1 MMRKKI
7 TEIFNIIYTKY
18 NNSDSISL
26 ASGNG
31 GIILF
36 LFYYYRL
43 TLNTKALNLAN
54 YILEKTIKI
63 INNGEIYPSFCDGI
77 AGIGWL
83 IEHLEQNNFIE
94 CNTDT
99 ILKDADH
106 YLFNSMINDFN
117 KGKGYDFL
125 HGAIGKGL
133 YLLKRKNINTI
144 YLENITNCLL
154 ETAESP
160 KKDQLTWKST
170 HHQTGKL
177 IYNLSLSHGITSII
191 NFNSRLYKKGIAK
204 KNSMKIIQ
212 NTTNYLLNIRSTNK
226 LSLFPN
232 YIYLNEINNNASR
245 MAWCYGDLG
254 VGITLWQSSQVLN
267 DKKIEKKAIEILLHS
282 SKRCDAIKN
291 FVVDAGLCH
300 GTSGIAHI
308 FNRMHLNSGIN
319 EFKIASDFWFEET
332 IKMAKYNDGLAGF
345 KAWRSPKYGGIQNDY
360 GLLEGIAGIG
370 LALISTVSDIEPT
383 WDECLLL
390 S

>member
-1 MMRKKI
+1 MEKKI

-18 NNSDSISL
+18 KKTNSISL

-31 GIILF
+31 GIIIF
-36 LFYYYRL
+36 LFYYFRL
-43 TLNTKALNLAN
+43 TQNTKALDLAN
-54 YILEKTIKI
+54 NLLDKTIKI

-99 ILKDADH
+99 ILNDIDL
-106 YLFNSMINDFN
+106 YLFNSMINDFK

-133 YLLKRKNINTI
+133 YFIKRKNINI
-144 YLENITNCLL
+144 AYLEDITINLL
-154 ETAESP
+154 KTADYP
-160 KKDQLTWKST
+160 KINQLAWRSI
-170 HHQTGKL
+170 HHQTGKI
-177 IYNLSLSHGITSII
+177 IYNLSLSHGIASII
-191 NFNSRLYKKGIAK
+191 NFNSRLYKNGIAK
-204 KNSMKIIQ
+204 NNSMKIIQ
-212 NTTNYLLNIRSTNK
+212 NATNYLLDVSLTNK
-226 LSLFPN
+226 ISVFPN

-254 VGITLWQSSQVLN
+254 IGITLWQASQVIK
-267 DKKIEKKAIEILLHS
+267 DKQIENKAIEILLHS
-282 SKRCDAIKN
+282 SKRCDTIKN

-308 FNRMHLNSGIN
+308 FNRMYLNSGIN
-319 EFKIASDFWFEET
+319 EFKTASDFWFKET
-332 IKMAKYNDGLAGF
+332 LKMAKYNDGLAGY
-345 KAWRSPKYGGIQNDY
+345 KVWRSTKNGGIQNDY
-360 GLLEGIAGIG
+360 GFLEGIAGIG
-370 LALISTVSDIEPT
+370 LAFISTVSDIKPT